1 MSELSALKNML
12 YSNGRLKLTEQISL
26 ILLMTAPAV
35 LAQISSVFMQYI
47 DCAMIA
53 RVGSTEAAAIGLVES
68 TIWLYS
74 SVVHALL
81 IGFSVLCSHKVGARD
96 QDGAV
101 KVFIQS
107 LLFMM
112 VLIFVFVF
120 FGVIFNQKLP
130 IFLGGQGII
139 LEKASSYF
147 LIIVLG
153 MPFFALMELAAIM
166 MQAHGLMKVTGF
178 LNVLSCLFD
187 VIFNYILIFP
197 SHEIDIYSFV
207 LCIPGFNLGIEGAAL
222 GTVLSYAV
230 TALLFFIYIIKRT
243 DFLKFKKEHLFPD
256 FRLIKNALK
265 ISLPIALQN
274 ALMMSALIISTKIV
288 APLGNIAL
296 ATNSFAITAE
306 SICFMAAY
314 GLQGAACAIIGQ
326 AYGARNRRLTLNFAW
341 ICACLGMLIMT
352 VSGII
357 MFIIAPYLM
366 ALLTP
371 DESIQELGAYIL
383 RIEAFAEP
391 LFGASIV
398 IAGVFRGTGDTFIPG
413 ILNLVS
419 IYGVRLPLA
428 YILAID
434 YALTGVW
441 IAMAVELCVRGLLF
455 IKRLKGRKW
464 LLDLNVG

>member
-1 MSELSALKNML
+1 M
-12 YSNGRLKLTEQISL
+12 
-26 ILLMTAPAV
+26 
-35 LAQISSVFMQYI
+35 
-47 DCAMIA
+47 
-53 RVGSTEAAAIGLVES
+53 
-68 TIWLYS
+68 
-74 SVVHALL
+74 
-81 IGFSVLCSHKVGARD
+81 
-96 QDGAV
+96 
-101 KVFIQS
+101 
-107 LLFMM
+107 
-112 VLIFVFVF
+112 
-120 FGVIFNQKLP
+120 
-130 IFLGGQGII
+130 
-139 LEKASSYF
+139 
-147 LIIVLG
+147 
-153 MPFFALMELAAIM
+153 
-166 MQAHGLMKVTGF
+166 
-178 LNVLSCLFD
+178 
-187 VIFNYILIFP
+187 
-197 SHEIDIYSFV
+197 
-207 LCIPGFNLGIEGAAL
+207 
-222 GTVLSYAV
+222 
-230 TALLFFIYIIKRT
+230 FFIYIIKRT